1 MKTLDILVD
10 YAGATNSEKI
20 LIEDFKKQT
29 EAKGYDVIIGAP
41 VPRNSNPR

>member
-10 YAGATNSEKI
+10 YAGATNSEKTVI
-20 LIEDFKKQT
+20 DQFKAT
-29 EAKGYDVIIGAP
+29 MEAKGYDVIIGAP